1 MRMEIKI
8 MKSEIK
14 LYYFILN
21 MFYLRTIILRNLKCL
36 KINKKLTKN

>member
-21 MFYLRTIILRNLKCL
+21 MFYLRKIIIWYFKYL